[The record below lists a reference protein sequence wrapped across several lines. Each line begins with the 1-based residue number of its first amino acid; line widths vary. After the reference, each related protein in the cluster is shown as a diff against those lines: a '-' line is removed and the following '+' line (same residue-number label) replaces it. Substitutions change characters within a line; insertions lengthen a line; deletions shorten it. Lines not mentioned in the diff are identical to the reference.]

1 MMTTFDALADPMR
14 RRILDLLRERPRLV
28 GELADLLSI
37 SQPGISKHLR
47 VLREVGLVRVRK
59 AAQRRWYELRPEP
72 LAEVHA
78 WLESYR
84 HFWDERFQRLD
95 DYLQELQENEKKLE
109 NTMRTVISKD
119 GTALAFDQS
128 GQGPALILVAGAT
141 ATRLAEAALSAHLAP
156 HFTVL
161 AYDRRGRG
169 DSGDTPPYAVERE
182 VEDLEALITEA
193 GGSAFVFGHSS
204 GAVLALEAA
213 RLLPGKI
220 KKLAMY
226 EPPFIIDDSRPP
238 VPQDY
243 VPHLNELIAAG
254 RRGEAVEYFMTDAM
268 LVPAEMV
275 AQMRNSPM
283 WPQIEA
289 VAHTIPYDGT
299 IMGDT
304 MSGNPSTIRKWASVT
319 VPTLVMVGG
328 ASHAF
333 FHNGTQTLVDILP
346 NAQYRRLPGQD
357 HGPADE
363 VLTPALVEFFKG

>member
-1 MMTTFDALADPMR
+1 M
-14 RRILDLLRERPRLV
+14 
-28 GELADLLSI
+28 
-37 SQPGISKHLR
+37 
-47 VLREVGLVRVRK
+47 
-59 AAQRRWYELRPEP
+59 
-72 LAEVHA
+72 
-78 WLESYR
+78 
-84 HFWDERFQRLD
+84 
-95 DYLQELQENEKKLE
+95 KK
-109 NTMRTVISKD
+109 VISKD
-119 GTALAFDQS
+119 GTPIAFDQS
-128 GQGPALILVAGAT
+128 GQGPAIILVASAT
-141 ATRLAEAALSAHLAP
+141 ATRLAEASLAAALAP
-156 HFTVL
+156 HFTVF

-169 DSGDTPPYAVERE
+169 ESGDTAPYAVERE
-182 VEDLEALITEA
+182 VEDIDALIIGA

-220 KKLAMY
+220 EKLAIY

-238 VPQDY
+238 VPRNY

-254 RRGEAVEYFMTDAM
+254 RRSEAVEYFMTDAM

-275 AQMRNSPM
+275 AQMQDTPM

-289 VAHTIPYDGT
+289 VAHTIPYDGA

-304 MSGNPSTIRKWASVT
+304 MSGNPSTLRKWASVT

-328 ASHAF
+328 ASPAF
-333 FHNGTQTLVDILP
+333 FHNGTRTLADILP
-346 NAQYRRLPGQD
+346 NARYRTLAGQN